1 MFVRNGANLN
11 ETKKNKLRGIDKE
24 LSKLSLQFG
33 ENILAETNSFEL
45 NIIDEYQLKGLP
57 DGAKDAAKITA
68 KQKNKKGWL
77 FTLDYPSYIPFMT
90 YVEDR
95 SLREKMTRAFGARA
109 FQNNEN
115 DNQQIVLDIVDFRY
129 KRSNLLGY
137 NSHAHFVL
145 EERMARNN

>member
-1 MFVRNGANLN
+1 
-11 ETKKNKLRGIDKE
+11 
-24 LSKLSLQFG
+24 
-33 ENILAETNSFEL
+33 
-45 NIIDEYQLKGLP
+45 
-57 DGAKDAAKITA
+57 
-68 KQKNKKGWL
+68 
-77 FTLDYPSYIPFMT
+77 MT

-145 EERMARNN
+145 EERMAESPENVNLFLNDLLEKAKPAALKEFDELKVFSKKDGISDFQKWDSSYYSEKLKKQLFDYCFQ